1 MLLGPRHLLKVQAVL
16 WLIGVVVFAAL
27 NATFS
32 GSLARNVALTV
43 ALGGTTTCSVAYL
56 LSERALRPITM
67 RALADGLPERES
79 LPGVGAR
86 AMLAWGLGTGVPVV
100 GLALVAAF
108 VLAGASTTVDQ
119 LSVTILALSAT
130 ALLIGGLVTILAAR
144 QTADPVHSVADALAE
159 VQAGRFDVRVPVYD
173 GTEIGLLQSGF
184 NRMSAGLA
192 ERERI
197 RELFGRQVGADVAR
211 AALEG
216 GIELGGE
223 ERDVAVLFVDL
234 IGSTAL
240 AADRPPQEV
249 VAVINRFFAVVVQAV
264 DGEGGWINKFEG
276 DGALAIFGAPIALPD
291 AYGHALAAARA
302 AAGELVRQLPEY
314 PAAVGVSA
322 GLAVAGHIGET
333 QRYEYTV
340 IGDPVNEAAR
350 LTELAKTAPGRRA
363 RQRGGRARGGR
374 RGGRGLGARRG
385 RDAAGTQP
393 PDAPGPPGRG
403 PPARAG
409 SRSGSARVTRRVTS
423 MSRPGGPTPDH
434 PDGCEPRHLQGL
446 RRPRSLRPGHR
457 RRRRRAGRARV
468 RARPLVAG
476 GQGAARAANRPRP
489 RHAAHRAGAR
499 GSLPPGHDLGERPR
513 HRRRAGRLAR
523 CSITSSARASSTAA

>member
-1 MLLGPRHLLKVQAVL
+1 MPGGRLASWIELVITATLVVANIIGVLVVALLLAVVIPEPAIAATSRVRIANLVAGVIYVALAVPVGYIWGLRHFGARSWLVSGERPTPEEQRVVLLGPRHLLKVQAVL

-291 AYGHALAAARA
+291 AYGRALAAARA
-302 AAGELVRQLPEY
+302 AAGELIRQLPEY

-350 LTELAKTAPGRRA
+350 LTELAKTAPGRVLA
-363 RQRGGRARGGR
+363 SEVVVRGAGAAEAAAWELGEAVTLRGRSRPTRLAHPAADRRPAPARGP
-374 RGGRGLGARRG
+374 GA
-385 RDAAGTQP
+385 
-393 PDAPGPPGRG
+393 
-403 PPARAG
+403 
-409 SRSGSARVTRRVTS
+409 
-423 MSRPGGPTPDH
+423 
-434 PDGCEPRHLQGL
+434 PRH
-446 RRPRSLRPGHR
+446 
-457 RRRRRAGRARV
+457 
-468 RARPLVAG
+468 
-476 GQGAARAANRPRP
+476 
-489 RHAAHRAGAR
+489 
-499 GSLPPGHDLGERPR
+499 PPSD
-513 HRRRAGRLAR
+513 
-523 CSITSSARASSTAA
+523 